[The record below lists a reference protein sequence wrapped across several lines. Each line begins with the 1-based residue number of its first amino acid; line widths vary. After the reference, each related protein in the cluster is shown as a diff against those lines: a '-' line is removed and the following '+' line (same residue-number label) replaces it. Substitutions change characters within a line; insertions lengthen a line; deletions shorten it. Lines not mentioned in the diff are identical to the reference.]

1 MSADTTTELDAKQAQ
16 YKEAVD
22 AWIDSIRHEEDLASG
37 DHSVAEIDAWEQ
49 AGRDEEALRKHAKV
63 AKEHYEAALRKKFFG
78 F

>member
-49 AGRDEEALRKHAKV
+49 AGRDEEVLRKHAKV

>member
-1 MSADTTTELDAKQAQ
+1 MTTETTELDQMQAR

-22 AWIDSIRHEEDLASG
+22 TWIDAIRHEEALASG

-49 AGRDEEALRKHAKV
+49 AARDEEALRKHAKT